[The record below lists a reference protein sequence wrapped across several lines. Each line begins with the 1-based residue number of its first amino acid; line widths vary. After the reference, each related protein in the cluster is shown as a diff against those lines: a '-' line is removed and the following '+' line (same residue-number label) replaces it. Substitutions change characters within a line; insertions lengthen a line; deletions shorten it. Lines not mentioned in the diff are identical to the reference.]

1 MQAFNEI
8 SRKYCTDR
16 IISVSGAPYDG
27 HAFPTMLESLAKIGA
42 THVEPAF
49 IVGYTEPF
57 DETSFTHAKSVQYE
71 RWLSDSGIGCYAF
84 SSHID
89 LGREDAVE
97 VFRGRMDFAR
107 KIGARVI
114 NTNASAR
121 KTSER
126 FFQNIAI
133 LARHAEELDMW
144 IGLENPGDG
153 SDNLLNVASDS
164 EELLRSIAHPRV
176 ALNYDAGNT
185 VSHRPA
191 VNATQ
196 DALDALPQC
205 LYTHIKDVSKR
216 DDGFF
221 FSGLGQ
227 GTVDCA
233 RILQH
238 IAQTPLCLSIEM
250 PLRLHRLPDAKP
262 SRHLDAVPLT
272 EIEIALSRAL
282 DFVHTH
288 LDTPNN

>member
-8 SRKYCTDR
+8 SRAHTSDR
-16 IISVSGAPYDG
+16 IISISGAPYDG

-57 DETSFTHAKSVQYE
+57 DETSFTHAKSIQYA

-89 LGREDAVE
+89 LGREDAVD

-107 KIGARVI
+107 KIGARII

-121 KTSER
+121 ITSDR
-126 FFQNIAI
+126 FFQNIEI

-153 SDNLLNVASDS
+153 SDNLLNIAADS
-164 EELLRSIAHPRV
+164 RELLQAIAHSRV

-196 DALDALPQC
+196 DALDAMPHC

-221 FSGLGQ
+221 FSPLGQ
-227 GTVDCA
+227 GEVDCA
-233 RILQH
+233 GILRH
-238 IAQTPLCLSIEM
+238 LSRTPLCLSIEM

-262 SRHLDAVPLT
+262 SRHSNAVALT
-272 EIEIALSRAL
+272 EIECALSQAL

-288 LDTPNN
+288 LNHPGH

>member
-1 MQAFNEI
+1 MHSFNEI
-8 SRKYCTDR
+8 SRRYAADR
-16 IISVSGAPYDG
+16 IISISGAPYDG
-27 HAFPTMLESLAKIGA
+27 HAFPAMLESLARIGA

-57 DETSFTHAKSVQYE
+57 DETSFTDANAQQYA
-71 RWLSDSGIGCYAF
+71 RWLKDAGIGCYAF

-97 VFRGRMDFAR
+97 VFRGRLDFAR

-121 KTSER
+121 KTSDR
-126 FFQNIAI
+126 FYENIAI
-133 LARHAEELDMW
+133 LARHAEDLDMW

-164 EELLRSIAHPRV
+164 QALLQAISHERV

-185 VSHRPA
+185 VSHRPT

-196 DALDALPQC
+196 DALDALPNC

-216 DDGFF
+216 PDGYF

-227 GTVDCA
+227 GDVDCGK
-233 RILQH
+233 ILRR

-250 PLRLHRLPDAKP
+250 PLRLHRQPDSKP
-262 SRHLDAVPLT
+262 SRHDQAVPLA
-272 EIEIALSRAL
+272 EIETALSQAL
-282 DFVHTH
+282 EFVSTH
-288 LDTPNN
+288 LSHA

>member
-1 MQAFNEI
+1 MHSFNDI
-8 SRKYCTDR
+8 SRRYTADR

-27 HAFPTMLESLAKIGA
+27 HTFPTMLESLAKIGA

-57 DETSFTHAKSVQYE
+57 DETSFTNEKATQYA
-71 RWLSDSGIGCYAF
+71 RWLNDSGIGCYAF

-114 NTNASAR
+114 NTNASAK
-121 KTSER
+121 KTSDR
-126 FFQNIAI
+126 FYQNIAI
-133 LARHAEELDMW
+133 LARHAEALDMW

-153 SDNLLNVASDS
+153 SDNLLNLASDA
-164 EELLRSIAHPRV
+164 EVLLQSISHSRI

-196 DALDALPQC
+196 DALDALPDC

-216 DDGFF
+216 ADGYF

-227 GTVDCA
+227 GDVDCA
-233 RILQH
+233 KILQH
-238 IAQTPLCLSIEM
+238 IARTPLCLSIEM
-250 PLRLHRLPDAKP
+250 PLRLHRKPDSKP
-262 SRHLDAVPLT
+262 SRNDQAVPLN
-272 EIEIALSRAL
+272 EIETALSEAL
-282 DFVHTH
+282 RFV
-288 LDTPNN
+288 

>member
-1 MQAFNEI
+1 MHSFNEI
-8 SRKYCTDR
+8 SRRYTANR

-57 DETSFTHAKSVQYE
+57 DESSFTDAKATQYA
-71 RWLSDSGIGCYAF
+71 RWLQDAGVGCYAF

-121 KTSER
+121 KTTER
-126 FFQNIAI
+126 FHQNITV
-133 LARHAEELDMW
+133 LARHAEALDMW

-164 EELLRSIAHPRV
+164 EALLKSIAHERV

-185 VSHRPA
+185 VSHRPT

-196 DALDALPQC
+196 DALDAMPYC

-216 DDGFF
+216 KDGYF

-227 GTVDCA
+227 GDVDCGK
-233 RILQH
+233 ILQQV
-238 IAQTPLCLSIEM
+238 AKTPLCLSIEM
-250 PLRLHRLPDAKP
+250 PLRLHRKPDSQP
-262 SRHLDAVPLT
+262 SRHEQAVPLA
-272 EIEIALSRAL
+272 EIETALSQAL
-282 DFVHTH
+282 SFVSRH
-288 LDTPNN
+288 LAHV